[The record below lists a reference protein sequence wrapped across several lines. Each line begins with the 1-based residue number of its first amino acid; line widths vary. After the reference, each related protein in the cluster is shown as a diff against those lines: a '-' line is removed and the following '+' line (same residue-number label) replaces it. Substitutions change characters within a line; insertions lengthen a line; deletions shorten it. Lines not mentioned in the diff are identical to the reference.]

1 MRKTVR
7 NTPTAALHY
16 FTKWISGDSDRCFL
30 RRRGTNNFSMGFKR
44 TSFLLLILGT
54 ISTDTSGQSL
64 DCTNDFSVV
73 TCQFNAQNCAEY
85 SLTLQ
90 IKILDIHE
98 DRTGPF
104 IQCEDGRCCCSLEGG
119 FMVFGDTHTA
129 TVWKG
134 NKSLE
139 SKDFNVKLS
148 IKPKAP
154 TIRSVKESNGNFE
167 VTWNTNM
174 ESFINITMKAN
185 LTYHKKG
192 DREKVSEFIK
202 PSTKDGQNYF
212 EILGRHL
219 EPSTTYVVSVKSY
232 TNFSGKFSE
241 SSKEMEFTTAMSPVV
256 LPLTVIIC
264 LCLAAVLIT
273 GAIYVSYV
281 KVKTHAWVEWWVAV
295 SKCPNPKLAVIY
307 PSTQKVLKPGTTNY
321 SIVCVEPFVP
331 DDNKSWLKK
340 SPGNGSSGSL
350 DQSSGISTGSSCIS
364 YPDTLPERDIITGV
378 SDALKKA
385 LSNIV
390 PFSTI
395 EETNKDS
402 GLSSAPYQPC
412 QADDMSSGAVSFTN
426 ETYSIVIPSVPHQIL
441 TNSSQVQ
448 TQSEIPCDFAHHR
461 RNIGTCVDPPAP
473 SCLPINLPPG
483 VPCPMPTDMSYQ
495 QCNADSG
502 GGSYAEARSP
512 SSASS
517 GTNSMAL
524 CDAVSSLESRWERYK
539 EAVCGVT
546 KQHGQTEGLPPCEE
560 TPGPTAGS
568 NSFPPVEDDYQP
580 FQNLA
585 AQPLMI
591 FDESADKKVGHLN
604 RYPEELFTAMPQCL
618 SSPGVACLINDAQD
632 GAPISLMPADPSSPL
647 MSDPGYQRV

>member
-1 MRKTVR
+1 
-7 NTPTAALHY
+7 
-16 FTKWISGDSDRCFL
+16 
-30 RRRGTNNFSMGFKR
+30 MGFKR

-54 ISTDTSGQSL
+54 IATDTSGQSL

-90 IKILDIHE
+90 IKIFDIHE
-98 DRTGPF
+98 NRTGPF
-104 IQCEDGRCCCSLEGG
+104 IQCEDGRCCCSIEGG

-174 ESFINITMKAN
+174 ESFISITMKAN

-192 DREKVSEFIK
+192 DREKQVSEFIK
-202 PSTKDGQNYF
+202 PSTKDKLHYF

-273 GAIYVSYV
+273 AAIYVSYV
-281 KVKTHAWVEWWVAV
+281 KVKTKWWVVV
-295 SKCPNPKLAVIY
+295 SKCPNPKLGVIY

-412 QADDMSSGAVSFTN
+412 QADDMSSGAVSFIN
-426 ETYSIVIPSVPHQIL
+426 ETYSIVIPSVPHQIP
-441 TNSSQVQ
+441 TNSSRVQ
-448 TQSEIPCDFAHHR
+448 TQLEISCDFAHHR

-502 GGSYAEARSP
+502 GGSYAEARSL
-512 SSASS
+512 SSTSS
-517 GTNSMAL
+517 GT
-524 CDAVSSLESRWERYK
+524 K
-539 EAVCGVT
+539 
-546 KQHGQTEGLPPCEE
+546 E

-585 AQPLMI
+585 SQPLMI